1 MTKAP
6 QPEAKD
12 AAEPQKYIN
21 FYKVM
26 LILSTIGTSI
36 ALIAILNLRTAFD
49 AVSIDPVY
57 GIASIAGTLI
67 GGTLSISALI
77 LLWQKH
83 PTGIWLK
90 LSAYAVSIATSI
102 VALSAS
108 SAILVLATKETIT
121 ELRNDATEYGFSD
134 ATIESIVHTTYYTA
148 MILAIVA
155 SVVFAL
161 LWWRAWKRQ
170 VAHDLKRTHK
180 KK

>member
-6 QPEAKD
+6 QPEANHK
-12 AAEPQKYIN
+12 ANPEKYIN

-83 PTGIWLK
+83 PMGIWLK
-90 LSAYAVSIATSI
+90 LSSYAVSIVTSI
-102 VALSAS
+102 VALFAS
-108 SAILVLATKETIT
+108 SAILALTTKETIV
-121 ELRNDATEYGFSD
+121 ELRNDAAEYGFND
-134 ATIESIVHTTYYTA
+134 AIIESIVHSTYYTA

-155 SVVFAL
+155 SVVFAI
-161 LWWRAWKRQ
+161 LWWRAWKKQ
-170 VAHDLKRTHK
+170 VVHDLKLTK
-180 KK
+180 KNR